1 MTGQALSG
9 LIVLD
14 LSQNISGPFC
24 TRLLAGLGA
33 EVIKIEPPGQ
43 GDPSRKMGPFPGDE
57 PHSEKSGLFLY
68 LNTGKKSLTLNLK
81 TRAGA
86 KIFKKL
92 AREADMVVENFEP
105 KVMPGLG
112 LNYQE
117 LEKINPALIMTSISY
132 FGQNGP
138 YRDYQATNLTAYAL
152 GGIAYVTGDP
162 DREPLTTGGSQ
173 AEYHGGL
180 NAFVA
185 TLTALHYRD
194 VTGIGQHVDVSLME
208 CLVSV
213 LEYKLEM
220 YSFQG
225 AIAGRWHSRHPY
237 SWPHGD
243 IYPCRDGFVGVISG
257 PPRRWAAAA
266 RLMANPALADPRF
279 ADSGGITAHRDE
291 VDAHLLPWL
300 IEHDKEEIYHSAQ
313 ALGLPFGYVATT
325 EDLLNSAQFRERGFF
340 AEIDHPEAGTLAY
353 PTSPAK
359 MSETPWQT
367 GRAPLLGEHNEEIYK
382 DIGVSSKRLATLKE
396 AGVI

>member
-43 GDPSRKMGPFPGDE
+43 GDPSRKMGPFPGDA

-92 AREADMVVENFEP
+92 VRGADMVVENFEP

-112 LNYQE
+112 LSYQK

-152 GGIAYVTGDP
+152 GGLTYVTGEP

-194 VTGIGQHVDVSLME
+194 TTGIGQHVDVSLME

-237 SWPHGD
+237 NWPHGD
-243 IYPCRDGFVGVISG
+243 IYPCRDGYVAV
-257 PPRRWAAAA
+257 PPRPFLDDFSVWLNR
-266 RLMANPALADPRF
+266 PALAKERF
-279 ADSGGITAHRDE
+279 STLTSRLQNSEEFESILTSGLEQKT
-291 VDAHLLPWL
+291 
-300 IEHDKEEIYHSAQ
+300 KEEFFHSGQ
-313 ALGLPFGYVATT
+313 EWRFGTGYVATT
-325 EDLLNSAQFRERGFF
+325 EDVVKDPHLKEREFF
-340 AEIDHPEAGTLAY
+340 VEMEHPQAGKLTCPGL
-353 PTSPAK
+353 PFK
-359 MSETPWQT
+359 LSETPCQLR
-367 GRAPLLGEHNEEIYK
+367 RAPLLGEHNVEVYGDRLGYSQQ
-382 DIGVSSKRLATLKE
+382 DIVKLKQ
-396 AGVI
+396 AGII